1 MSGKAKTWGVAGL
14 VVAVFVAIIFASG
27 GHKPLPL
34 AFNHERC
41 GTVTAADDA
50 DAEAARAWC
59 DAMPDGVISAASADG
74 PLLTLW
80 VERSMAEQMLGDPA
94 TTREMLSKMGGG
106 RHWKDAGVAIGG
118 RSDHVRRYEVAK
130 FDTAQWREIRP
141 WKLTIRGDVV
151 TIGRDR

>member
-80 VERSMAEQMLGDPA
+80 VERSMAEQMLGNAA
-94 TTREMLSKMGGG
+94 TTQEIVLKMMD
-106 RHWKDAGVAIGG
+106 RWKDAAGLLSVVITIRYGEVRVAVG
-118 RSDHVRRYEVAK
+118 
-130 FDTAQWREIRP
+130 DT
-141 WKLTIRGDVV
+141 TVGRGDVV
-151 TIGRDR
+151 TIGP

>member
-59 DAMPDGVISAASADG
+59 DAMPDGVISAVSADG

-80 VERSMAEQMLGDPA
+80 VERSMAEQMLGDPT
-94 TTREMLSKMGGG
+94 TTREIISKMGG
-106 RHWKDAGVAIGG
+106 HWKDATSLLSVV
-118 RSDHVRRYEVAK
+118 VRIKYGDATEVAK
-130 FDTAQWREIRP
+130 FDTKLSGDEI
-141 WKLTIRGDVV
+141 TVG
-151 TIGRDR
+151 GR